1 MILLGTASAI
11 DLVAERG
18 AQIGPSM
25 ELLSILDKK
34 AFSSHFVIYT
44 CKVTQPGIFS
54 RCSQPVYFSRL
65 QPVNLAV
72 LSKRLSGLNLEKCTG

>member
-1 MILLGTASAI
+1 MILLGTASVI

-34 AFSSHFVIYT
+34 AFKANVSLKKLALMP
-44 CKVTQPGIFS
+44 CLVTI
-54 RCSQPVYFSRL
+54 
-65 QPVNLAV
+65 
-72 LSKRLSGLNLEKCTG
+72 LNYYA

>member
-34 AFSSHFVIYT
+34 VFSSHFVW
-44 CKVTQPGIFS
+44 KVNANWGVSSVPLGVLFYNDKAS
-54 RCSQPVYFSRL
+54 S
-65 QPVNLAV
+65 AV
-72 LSKRLSGLNLEKCTG
+72 ISK

>member
-11 DLVAERG
+11 DLVPERG

-34 AFSSHFVIYT
+34 VFSSHFVW
-44 CKVTQPGIFS
+44 KVNADWGVSSIPLRVGFH
-54 RCSQPVYFSRL
+54 
-65 QPVNLAV
+65 
-72 LSKRLSGLNLEKCTG
+72 